1 MVPMQHYVTIHCSF
15 IWITEPMVC
24 LTEYQQQQK
33 FHKQVDSMQF
43 AIEAFFHDKTLVNVI
58 LLSHTVMYGQ
68 KLCKW
73 VNHN

>member
-1 MVPMQHYVTIHCSF
+1 
-15 IWITEPMVC
+15 MVC